1 MKTLKNKYKKAKA
14 ALKEQ
19 FSKSVA
25 PGQHLQLADLLSSS
39 SNDDDDDDGSTDNV
53 FMSNELK
60 SMVSMYDASD
70 KIGKA
75 AILSVASKDH
85 NKQESMNIFNCSK
98 WKIEP
103 VRKFQKSSEGIT
115 MQMHAPQK
123 YTCQKIDL
131 NKNTHLLD
139 FFKMLHIAQPS

>member
-1 MKTLKNKYKKAKA
+1 MWGSRQNVTFFIFSTGYVPTLETKKKNVEDLSENSLKTLKNKYKKAKA

-39 SNDDDDDDGSTDNV
+39 SNDDNDDGSTDNV

-70 KIGKA
+70 KTSKA

-98 WKIEP
+98 LS
-103 VRKFQKSSEGIT
+103 Q
-115 MQMHAPQK
+115 
-123 YTCQKIDL
+123 
-131 NKNTHLLD
+131 
-139 FFKMLHIAQPS
+139 

>member
-25 PGQHLQLADLLSSS
+25 PGQHLQLADPLSSS
-39 SNDDDDDDGSTDNV
+39 SNDDDDDGSTDNV
-53 FMSNELK
+53 FMSNKLK

-75 AILSVASKDH
+75 AILSVASKDD

-98 WKIEP
+98 LS
-103 VRKFQKSSEGIT
+103 Q
-115 MQMHAPQK
+115 
-123 YTCQKIDL
+123 
-131 NKNTHLLD
+131 
-139 FFKMLHIAQPS
+139 